1 MTRIADTIRDF
12 YHAYHERD
20 RAAASALMDDGF
32 TFTSPYDDAI
42 GKAEWFARCWD
53 PGEHHAAFEEEH
65 LVEDSATGDGG
76 AFLTY
81 FLTLDT
87 GLSFRNTEYLTVREG
102 RILSVT
108 VYFGA
113 SYKDEAFVPQI
124 PPPMEGTEAAPDP
137 APAPPSKGR
146 GWRRVL
152 PSPRIRD

>member
-1 MTRIADTIRDF
+1 MTSISDTIRDF

-20 RAAASALMDDGF
+20 RAAASALMDEGF

-53 PGEHHAAFEEEH
+53 PGDHHAAFEEEL
-65 LVEDSATGDGG
+65 LVEAGDS

-87 GLSFRNTEYLTVREG
+87 GLSFRNTEYLVVREG
-102 RILSVT
+102 RIVSVT

-113 SYKDEAFVPQI
+113 SYRDGAFLKQEPKEATAVHI
-124 PPPMEGTEAAPDP
+124 DDATPDP
-137 APAPPSKGR
+137 ISRPSLTGRVR
-146 GWRRVL
+146 GWVRASTR
-152 PSPRIRD
+152 SKD

>member
-20 RAAASALMDDGF
+20 RAAASALMDEGF

-53 PGEHHAAFEEEH
+53 PGDHHAAFEEDQLAE
-65 LVEDSATGDGG
+65 TGEGG

-81 FLTLDT
+81 ILTLDT
-87 GLSFRNTEYLTVREG
+87 GLSFRNTEYLVVREG
-102 RILSVT
+102 RILSVN

-113 SYKDEAFVPQI
+113 SYRDGAFVAQS
-124 PPPMEGTEAAPDP
+124 PPPAPESADAAPDP
-137 APAPPSKGR
+137 APAPPVRGK

-152 PSPRIRD
+152 PSPRIKG